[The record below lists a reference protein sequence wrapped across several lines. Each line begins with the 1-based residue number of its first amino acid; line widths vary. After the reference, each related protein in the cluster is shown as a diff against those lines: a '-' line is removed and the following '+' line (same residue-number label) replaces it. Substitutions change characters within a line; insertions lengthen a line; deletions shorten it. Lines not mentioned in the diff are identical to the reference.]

1 MEREEGGCCGVASAQ
16 GLGGQERA
24 GWRVPVG
31 LLAFVVVCRLLVVGD
46 GLGRHGAGGGQ
57 SGTNAAFVTCRP
69 GPAWDRAS
77 APRPFP
83 GAQTTEDSSEWTGQR
98 GAPVPE
104 DWPLQPSLPTP
115 ARQGLIAT
123 DLLNVHQ
130 LRLVDLSDGDVVLGC
145 DRESALGGIWE
156 GVGCDQCPAPVPE
169 AGAPSPS
176 ATPVR

>member
-1 MEREEGGCCGVASAQ
+1 MAGTCWTPRFCSNLQTARSGRWPGKTRGGRRAKWHQCSLCHLQARTC
-16 GLGGQERA
+16 LGQSQCPTPLS
-24 GWRVPVG
+24 WCSDTTG
-31 LLAFVVVCRLLVVGD
+31 LLRV
-46 GLGRHGAGGGQ
+46 
-57 SGTNAAFVTCRP
+57 
-69 GPAWDRAS
+69 DR
-77 APRPFP
+77 
-83 GAQTTEDSSEWTGQR
+83 TER

-130 LRLVDLSDGDVVLGC
+130 LCLVDLSDGDVVLGC